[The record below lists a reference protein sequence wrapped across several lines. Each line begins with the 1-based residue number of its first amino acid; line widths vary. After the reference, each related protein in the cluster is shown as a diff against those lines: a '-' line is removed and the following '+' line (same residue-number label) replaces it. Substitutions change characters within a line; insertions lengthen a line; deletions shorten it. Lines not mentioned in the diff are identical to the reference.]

1 MKLVQR
7 PLRSLAKVTALAG
20 LGLGMVCGL
29 LLLLGGLATPA
40 TAAPLNT
47 PLSCTISSPT
57 TLTLAGSPYTV
68 NCPVD
73 IQAPLTIQPGV
84 VVSFTSVGQLIV
96 QPSGQ
101 LLASGTPTQPIT
113 FTSSPGICAW
123 LGIELQSDN
132 NIIDHAYFEYA
143 KHAIKIEV
151 GSDFNTITFNSFQ
164 NNGGCASNPLS
175 GAIVGSTDNSTVS
188 DNIFST
194 NNTAIYLSK
203 SSNNTI
209 ARNLISTTTQVGLSF
224 FPSAGTRSSNNTVV
238 SNTVRNAGTFG
249 IYMTVGDNN
258 SILNNKVFSNTA
270 GGIGLED
277 QNATTGRRV
286 TVRSNDV
293 YSNNGFGLYITDT
306 AGLDLGENLVLNNG
320 QGMLWDLNNNP
331 GSAVITRNVICRN
344 PVYLFRNNDA
354 ASVAAAPNWWGKN
367 NPGIGT
373 DIQGPVVI
381 TPYMVLSAAA
391 GSSSLPANGVST
403 TTLTVSLQGGGET
416 VPLRA
421 RAITLTTSLGTI
433 SPSVVTLNNSGI
445 ATATYTSALTPGSVG
460 IIATDI
466 CTSTLL
472 TTTLALTPVYNLAIT
487 KTTALTWAVPGQVV
501 TYTIQYSN
509 TSNYP
514 ASSVVISDAL
524 PAFSTYVGDTSIFT
538 RSGSGTGPVSWT
550 VGTLPPHTGGSFVLT
565 TSITSTATCNN
576 PITNTVFI
584 SGAGG
589 EPNLSDNS
597 SSASRQIL
605 CGVNL
610 VVVKNDGVGIND
622 PRLNAAAGEYITYTI
637 SVNNMGNQLASNVI
651 LSDTL
656 PANTVF
662 NAARSTSGW
671 TLVGGVYTINLG
683 NLAGNGGGTVV
694 YFVAQVDPNLSC
706 AITQTV
712 NTATASSNGPEIY
725 PPDNTSNEQTPVVC
739 APTTLQLSKENFVPC
754 AIPGQLIDY
763 AITVNNT
770 GTVPANNLI
779 LTEFLPT
786 NTSFQGP
793 AGTWTPAG
801 GNTYTHNI
809 GTLNGGQIN
818 TTGFSV
824 QVATS
829 TTASAITN
837 VVTLQPTGLN
847 FTLTTPISTSAP
859 DLYVIKNDNIELLS
873 TATAATIARL
883 EQKLGPLPWLEAVK
897 GEGLSSQAI
906 AARPG
911 DVISYTIAFGN
922 AGTSPAANVVISET
936 LPANTT
942 FLGPAYWTAV
952 NANTYVYTISTLL
965 PGNGGNLDFRVRVA
979 NPFPTGAPGVTN
991 TVQIAGTGL
1000 SECDT
1005 SNNISREF
1013 TRIDGTT
1020 VGSMTVYLPLIFKTS
1035 QTSPPPTST
1044 PTPTPTPTPLAHVS
1058 DVKAD
1063 PDTNQVFVASPRHDW
1078 VYVINGSN
1086 DTLARNVPVGH
1097 GPTGLTVLDGS
1108 APANNKVFVAH
1119 QYGANQWHPGF
1130 MAFGVNDTAAHV
1142 TADGGY
1148 AGAAPIK
1155 TAANAVNNNRVYVS
1169 NYFDKLAVFNGN
1181 SGPPEARVGWVVQKA
1196 FQGAYGIDTSTATN
1210 RVYLATR
1217 DTGELV
1223 VFDGNGDRLLQ
1234 SNYIPTHV
1242 KPPQACSLWSVA
1254 VNETTGHV
1262 FVPCPQLSKV
1272 FVLQE
1277 SQVSVLDLEALGTLE
1292 ERDGF
1297 LALVVSPQAAPWLA
1311 DISIPNGAN
1320 LGQEGIAVD
1329 TSTGRVFI
1337 TNGQNNSLVILQ
1349 DGTTPAYMTT
1359 VAAGTKPQG
1368 VDVNPVTQKV
1378 YVGNTGSNSVT
1389 VLNAASPFSV
1399 IKTIPLTP

>member
-1 MKLVQR
+1 M
-7 PLRSLAKVTALAG
+7 AG

-29 LLLLGGLATPA
+29 LFLFGRLAAPVI
-40 TAAPLNT
+40 AAPLNI

-57 TLTLAGSPYTV
+57 TLTPAGSPYTV

-73 IQAPLTIQPGV
+73 VQAPLTIQPGV
-84 VVSFTSVGQLIV
+84 VVSFTSVGQLVV

-101 LLASGTPTQPIT
+101 LVAIGTPTQPIT
-113 FTSSPGICAW
+113 FTASPGTCAW
-123 LGIELQSDN
+123 LGVDLLSDN
-132 NIIDHAYFEYA
+132 NIVEYATFEYA
-143 KHAIKIEV
+143 RYAVKVEV
-151 GSDFNTITFNSFQ
+151 GSDFNTINFNRFQ
-164 NNGGCASNPLS
+164 NNGGCLSNPLS
-175 GAIVGSTDNSTVS
+175 GAVVGSTDNSAIN
-188 DNIFST
+188 DNAFIN

-209 ARNLISTTTQVGLSF
+209 ARNLISKTTQVGLSF
-224 FPSAGTRSSNNTVV
+224 FPPAATRSSNNVVV
-238 SNTVRNAGTFG
+238 SNTIRNAGGFG
-249 IYMTVGDNN
+249 IYMAVGDNN
-258 SILNNKVFSNTA
+258 SILDNKVFSNTA
-270 GGIGLED
+270 GGIRLED
-277 QNATTGRRV
+277 QNATIGKRV
-286 TVRSNDV
+286 TIRNNDV
-293 YSNNGFGLYITDT
+293 YGNSSGFGIYITDT
-306 AGLDLGENLVLNNG
+306 TGLDLGENLVLNNG
-320 QGMLWDLNNNP
+320 QGVLWDLNNDP

-344 PVYLFRNNDA
+344 PIYLFRNNAA
-354 ASVAAAPNWWGKN
+354 ASITAARNWWGTN

-373 DIQGPVVI
+373 QIQGPVTI

-391 GSSSLPANGVST
+391 GNPSLPANGIST

-433 SPSVVTLNNSGI
+433 SPSLVTLNNSGI
-445 ATATYTSALTPGSVG
+445 ATATYTSAITPGAVG

-472 TTTLALTPVYNLAIT
+472 TSTLALTPVYNLAVT

-501 TYTIQYSN
+501 TYTIRYSN

-514 ASSVVISDAL
+514 ASGVVISDAL
-524 PAFSTYVGDTSIFT
+524 PAFGTFVGDNSGLS
-538 RSGSGTGPVSWT
+538 RSGSGGGPISWT
-550 VGTLPPHTGGSFVLT
+550 VGTLPAHTGNTFVLT
-565 TSITSTATCNN
+565 ASISSTATCNN
-576 PITNTVFI
+576 PITNTAFI
-584 SGAGG
+584 GGAGG
-589 EPNLSDNS
+589 EPNLGDNS

-605 CGVNL
+605 CGANL

-637 SVNNMGNQLASNVI
+637 SVNNMGNQLATNVI
-651 LSDTL
+651 LNDIL
-656 PANTVF
+656 PAHTIF

-671 TLVGGVYTINLG
+671 TLAGGGVYTINLG
-683 NLAGNGGGTVV
+683 NLVGNGGGTVI

-725 PPDNTSNEQTPVVC
+725 PPDNTSNEQTPIVC
-739 APTTLQLSKENFVPC
+739 GPTTLQLSKEDFVPC
-754 AIPGQLIDY
+754 AMPGQLIDY
-763 AITVNNT
+763 AITVTNS
-770 GTVPANNLI
+770 GTASANNLT

-793 AGTWTPAG
+793 ASAWTPAG
-801 GNTYTHNI
+801 GSTYTHNI

-818 TTGFSV
+818 TTGFWV

-837 VVTLQPTGLN
+837 VVTLQPSGLN
-847 FTLTTPISTSAP
+847 FVLTTPISTSAP
-859 DLYVIKNDNIELLS
+859 DLYILKNDNIELLS
-873 TATAATIARL
+873 TTTAASIARL

-897 GEGLSSQAI
+897 GQGLGSQAI
-906 AARPG
+906 AAKPG

-936 LPANTT
+936 LPVNTT

-952 NANTYVYTISTLL
+952 NANTYVYTISNLL
-965 PGNGGNLDFRVRVA
+965 PGSGGNLDFRVRVA
-979 NPFPTGAPGVTN
+979 NPFPTGTPGVTN

-1013 TRIDGTT
+1013 TRIDETV
-1020 VGSMTVYLPLIFKTS
+1020 VGSITVYLPLIFKSS
-1035 QTSPPPTST
+1035 QTSPPPI
-1044 PTPTPTPTPLAHVS
+1044 PTPIPTPTPLAYVS

-1086 DTLARNVPVGH
+1086 DSLARNVPVGH

-1142 TADGGY
+1142 TDDGGY

-1155 TAANAVNNNRVYVS
+1155 TAANAANNSRVYVS

-1181 SGPPEARVGWVVQKA
+1181 SGPPEVRVGWVVQKA
-1196 FQGAYGIDTSTATN
+1196 FQGAYGIETSSATN

-1277 SQVSVLDLEALGTLE
+1277 SQVSVLALEALGTLE

-1297 LALVVSPQAAPWLA
+1297 LALVVSPQVAPWLT
-1311 DISIPNGAN
+1311 DLSIPNGTN
-1320 LGQEGIAVD
+1320 LGEEGIAVD
-1329 TSTGRVFI
+1329 ISTGRVFI

-1349 DGTTPAYMTT
+1349 DGATPAYVTT
-1359 VAAGTKPQG
+1359 VAVGTKPQG
-1368 VDVNPVTQKV
+1368 VDVNPATQKV

-1399 IKTIPLTP
+1399 IKTIQLTP